1 MNFKLNPFTGALDIV
16 SSDGENGGGGDGDSY
31 KSLKTVVLQSDIDIG
46 KLTMSVSPTQPTVTV
61 VMIKGAPSQY
71 YGDDFVVSGN
81 ELLFLAGSDNDGLAN
96 VLSAGDKITIFY
108 K

>member
-1 MNFKLNPFTGALDIV
+1 MNYKLNPFTGALDIV
-16 SSDGENGGGGDGDSY
+16 SDDGNGGGGSGDDY
-31 KSLKTVVLQSDIDIG
+31 KSLRTVVLQSDIDSG
-46 KLTMSVSPTQPTVTV
+46 KLTLSVSPTQPTVTV

-81 ELLFLAGSDNDGLAN
+81 ELTFLAGSDSDGLAN
-96 VLSAGDKITIFY
+96 ILSAGDKITIFY

>member
-16 SSDGENGGGGDGDSY
+16 GQEGGSGGGDGDDY
-31 KSLKTVVLQSDIDIG
+31 KSLKTIVLQSDIDNG
-46 KLTMSVSPTQPTVTV
+46 RLTLSVSPTQPTVTV

-81 ELLFLAGSDNDGLAN
+81 ELTFLAGSDSDGLASI
-96 VLSAGDKITIFY
+96 LSAGDKLTIFY

>member
-16 SSDGENGGGGDGDSY
+16 SEDGNNGGGGSGDSY
-31 KSLKTVVLQSDIDIG
+31 KSLRTVVLQSDITNG
-46 KLTMSVSPTQPTVTV
+46 KLTLSVSPTQPTVTV

-81 ELLFLAGSDNDGLAN
+81 ELTFLSGSDNDGLAN
-96 VLSAGDKITIFY
+96 ILSAGDKITIFY

>member
-16 SSDGENGGGGDGDSY
+16 SEEGNNGGGGGDAY
-31 KSLKTVVLQSDIDIG
+31 KSLRTIVLQSDIDNG
-46 KLTMSVSPTQPTVTV
+46 RLTLSVSPTQPTVTV

-81 ELLFLAGSDNDGLAN
+81 ELTFLAGSDSDGLAN
-96 VLSAGDKITIFY
+96 VLSAGDKLTIFY

>member
-1 MNFKLNPFTGALDIV
+1 LNFKLNPFTGALDIV
-16 SSDGENGGGGDGDSY
+16 GQEGNGGGGDGDDY
-31 KSLKTVVLQSDIDIG
+31 KSLKTIVLQSDIDNG
-46 KLTMSVSPTQPTVTV
+46 RLTLSVSPTQPTVTV

-81 ELLFLAGSDNDGLAN
+81 ELTFLAGSDSDGLAN
-96 VLSAGDKITIFY
+96 ILSAGDKLTIFY